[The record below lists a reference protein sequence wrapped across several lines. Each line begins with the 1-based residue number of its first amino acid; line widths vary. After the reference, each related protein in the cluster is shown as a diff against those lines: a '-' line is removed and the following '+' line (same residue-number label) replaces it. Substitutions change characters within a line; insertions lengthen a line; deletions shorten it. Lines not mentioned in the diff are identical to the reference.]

1 MDSNCPDA
9 LTETHFP
16 MILSKT
22 RASKIRMWAA
32 LGLQCS
38 GGPSLMVSL
47 AVPLSFS
54 LSSLSFRAAVEKLNL
69 KCVDYGPLTR
79 SEPSVGFSLLQCVA
93 IQKFENP
100 NSDTSLGALPKQ

>member
-1 MDSNCPDA
+1 MASEDSGVLNKGHVAVTTLKSADRCSYAFRSTIRQLLQSVDSNCPDA

-54 LSSLSFRAAVEKLNL
+54 LSSLSF
-69 KCVDYGPLTR
+69 
-79 SEPSVGFSLLQCVA
+79 
-93 IQKFENP
+93 
-100 NSDTSLGALPKQ
+100 